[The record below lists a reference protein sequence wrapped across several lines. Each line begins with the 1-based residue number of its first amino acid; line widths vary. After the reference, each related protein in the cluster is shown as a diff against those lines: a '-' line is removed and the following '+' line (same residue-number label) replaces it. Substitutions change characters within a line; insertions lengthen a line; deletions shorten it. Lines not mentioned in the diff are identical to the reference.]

1 MAVLFIVGEFFKV
14 ADDAIV
20 EQHVG
25 GAKDEQIGA
34 IDFAVGDVIV
44 VGAIGADAGCVEEFD
59 AVPGVGCGFVGGDV
73 GADVDVAVIG
83 EGGDDGG
90 FSGAVL
96 ADEGDAQDGGFADG
110 FGFLAEV
117 VATGLGFGAIAGL
130 EDVIEAI
137 EDVIELGIDFG
148 EVRVF

>member
-1 MAVLFIVGEFFKV
+1 MFIVGELFKV
-14 ADDAIV
+14 LDNAIV

-34 IDFAVGDVIV
+34 IDFAIGDFIM
-44 VGAIGADAGCVEEFD
+44 VGAISADSGCVEEFD
-59 AVPGVGCGFVGGDV
+59 AAPGVGCGFVGGDV
-73 GADVDVAVIG
+73 GADVDVALTG

-117 VATGLGFGAIAGL
+117 VAIDLGFGAIAGL
-130 EDVIEAI
+130 EDAIEAI